1 MSDAVTWGAI
11 AAAIG
16 LLLTI
21 IGFWTRYSDRITK
34 SEAAATAAATAAAGA
49 AAAAAEVK
57 RAGEIAIA
65 DARREAQQAAEE
77 ARTLAA
83 KLYQVEIWARDEFVR
98 KTSFENVIRR
108 LEAGFGE
115 LKSDIGGRLD
125 RMTDRIETIKSNS
138 SQH

>member
-34 SEAAATAAATAAAGA
+34 AEAAAGAAATAAASA

-57 RAGEIAIA
+57 RE
-65 DARREAQQAAEE
+65 AREAAEE

-125 RMTDRIETIKSNS
+125 RMTDRIETIKAGAH
-138 SQH
+138 Q

>member
-34 SEAAATAAATAAAGA
+34 AEAAAAAAVIPAASA

-57 RAGEIAIA
+57 RE
-65 DARREAQQAAEE
+65 AREAAEE

-115 LKSDIGGRLD
+115 LKSAIGGRLD
-125 RMTDRIETIKSNS
+125 RMTDRIETIKAGAH
-138 SQH
+138 Q

>member
-34 SEAAATAAATAAAGA
+34 AEAAAAAAATAAAGA
-49 AAAAAEVK
+49 ATAAAEVK
-57 RAGEIAIA
+57 RAAEIAIA
-65 DARREAQQAAEE
+65 EAKREAQAAAEE
-77 ARTLAA
+77 ARALAA
-83 KLYQVEIWARDEFVR
+83 KLYQVEIWSRDEFVR

-125 RMTDRIETIKSNS
+125 RMTDRIETIKTGAP
-138 SQH
+138 H